1 MQIIC
6 ISASNVELAREHSA
20 STRACEVIRE
30 LVQAECDAQVNILP
44 LIDYELTPC
53 RMCGKC
59 LAAGKC
65 IRDNAFN
72 QIYARLAEGMQFL
85 WSVHTM
91 RPCPPS

>member
-6 ISASNVELAREHSA
+6 ISVSNVEPAREYSV

-30 LVQAECDAQVNILP
+30 LAQAECDAQVDVLP

-59 LAAGKC
+59 LAAGNC